1 MADNISDKKIGLLD
15 ADTMRSAPMR
25 TMLQHWIMDQKNQK
39 RLDDERLALKQK
51 KVDEKIAARIKEL
64 EVSLSSHL
72 LSSLTF
78 SFNS

>member
-1 MADNISDKKIGLLD
+1 MIDNISDKEIGLLD
-15 ADTMRSAPMR
+15 ADTMRSSPMR

-64 EVSLSSHL
+64 EVSL
-72 LSSLTF
+72 
-78 SFNS
+78 